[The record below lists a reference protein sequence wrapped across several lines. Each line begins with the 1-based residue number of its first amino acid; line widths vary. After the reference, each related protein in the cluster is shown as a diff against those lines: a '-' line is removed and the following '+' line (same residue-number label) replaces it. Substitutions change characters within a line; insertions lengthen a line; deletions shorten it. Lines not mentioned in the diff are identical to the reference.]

1 VRQQPSYAAHL
12 RVYEPLVAF
21 PEPDRSRWRAVVDQG
36 NAVEGAVVAELER
49 AAGLAAL
56 LGMVPTYLP
65 DEQGL
70 PAALVDVADGVARV
84 CPLRTRI
91 RSGLALAS
99 FLDALPDE
107 VARAFAP
114 DEVAEGIEEELEQH
128 EREYGEL
135 KEHVLTETWTVPLHW
150 FTVFEPTERRLV
162 ITDERRSMRYLTAM
176 SRARRRAARALDV
189 LQRTIEGPVIE
200 RVESLGRWLEEFH
213 PHSVIELDYG
223 GLVELIGEQE
233 LRADTSVEDVR
244 EALEALA
251 EGESVVAAEAYERV
265 SLRWRELAVRSTAS

>member
-1 VRQQPSYAAHL
+1 MRQQPSYAAHL

-36 NAVEGAVVAELER
+36 QRLDGSTAAELER

-56 LGMVPTYLP
+56 VGVPPRYLP

-70 PAALVDVADGVARV
+70 PPALVDVADGVARV

-91 RSGLALAS
+91 RSGLALAG
-99 FLDALPDE
+99 FLDALPPE

-114 DEVAEGIEEELEQH
+114 DEVAEGIEDELEQH

-150 FTVFEPTERRLV
+150 FVLFEPTERRLSV
-162 ITDERRSMRYLTAM
+162 ADGRRSMRYQAAM
-176 SRARRRAARALDV
+176 SRGRRRVARALDV

-200 RVESLGRWLEEFH
+200 RVEGLGRWLEEFH
-213 PHSVIELDYG
+213 PHSLLELDYG
-223 GLVELIGEQE
+223 GLVELVPEAE

-265 SLRWRELAVRSTAS
+265 SLRWRELAIRATAS